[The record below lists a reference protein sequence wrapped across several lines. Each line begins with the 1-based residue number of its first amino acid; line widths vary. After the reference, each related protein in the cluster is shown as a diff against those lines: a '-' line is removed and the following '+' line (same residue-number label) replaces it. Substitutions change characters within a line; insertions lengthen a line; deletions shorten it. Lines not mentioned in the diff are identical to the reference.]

1 MAKRILPKPTD
12 TELTVLR
19 ALWGR
24 GPSTVRE
31 VLEEVE
37 AEWPVGYTT
46 VLKIMQIMTAKGLL
60 VRDTSRRT
68 HVFRPAL
75 NEEQT
80 QRRLVKDL
88 LRGAFGGSSQKLVL
102 RALSARKASK
112 EEIAQIRKLL
122 DELEGQKK

>member
-1 MAKRILPKPTD
+1 MGKRMLPKPTD

-46 VLKIMQIMTAKGLL
+46 VLKIMQIMTNKGLL
-60 VRDTSRRT
+60 VRDTSSRT
-68 HVFRPAL
+68 HVYRPAL
-75 NEEQT
+75 SEEQT
-80 QRRLVKDL
+80 QRRLVQDL
-88 LRGAFGGSSQKLVL
+88 LQDAFGGSSQKLVL
-102 RALSARKASK
+102 RALSARKAST
-112 EEIAQIRKLL
+112 EEIAQIRRLL
-122 DELEGQKK
+122 DELEGQEQ

>member
-1 MAKRILPKPTD
+1 MPKRILPKPTD

-80 QRRLVKDL
+80 QRRLVQDL
-88 LRGAFGGSSQKLVL
+88 LQGAFGGSSQKLVM